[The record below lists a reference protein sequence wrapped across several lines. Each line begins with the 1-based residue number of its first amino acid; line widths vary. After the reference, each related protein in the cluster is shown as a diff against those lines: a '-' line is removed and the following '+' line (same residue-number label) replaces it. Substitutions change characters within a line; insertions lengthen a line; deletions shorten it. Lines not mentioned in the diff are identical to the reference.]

1 LTFFNVLGEYFISVI
16 VASSQYQIYK
26 KFPSVKMSKW
36 HAHAVHM
43 AKNMNMVGGPG
54 PGPLAPLNPAM
65 PDVDKCSLVFQLVNR
80 YFKEGI
86 LE

>member
-1 LTFFNVLGEYFISVI
+1 
-16 VASSQYQIYK
+16 
-26 KFPSVKMSKW
+26 MSKW